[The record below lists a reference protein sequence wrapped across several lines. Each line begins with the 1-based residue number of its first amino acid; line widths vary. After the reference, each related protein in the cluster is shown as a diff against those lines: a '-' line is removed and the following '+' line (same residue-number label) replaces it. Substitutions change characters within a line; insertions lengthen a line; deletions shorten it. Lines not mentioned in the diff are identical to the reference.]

1 MFTSYKLV
9 EFDIVN
15 LCFPY
20 QMGSH
25 HSWLILLYVLGQ
37 PLSCSPQEQ
46 FRASTTFP
54 KLLCLCGFSL
64 CRWFSSP
71 KHQEHRGT
79 LGCICSHPF
88 LSLVSEEEVA
98 LFLLKAHLP
107 FIQSTNIYIKY
118 LLFDR
123 YCTRSWGYSGE
134 QSSSHS
140 GGRGDQQVNKKI
152 IKRLP
157 WWLSGKKIF
166 LPVQEDMGSVPSLE
180 DSTCHGATKPVCH
193 NYWACALEPG
203 SHNYWAHIPE
213 LLKPKCPRARAPQQ
227 EKSLQWGAHT
237 LQLESS
243 PRSLQLEKACMQQQ
257 RPSTAKTKY
266 KIEKEFTSWSTH
278 EKHIFENC
286 PETLLC
292 CG

>member
-37 PLSCSPQEQ
+37 PLSCSPQGQ

-54 KLLCLCGFSL
+54 KLLCLCSFSL

-98 LFLLKAHLP
+98 LFLLKAHPP

-152 IKRLP
+152 LRGFP
-157 WWLSGKKIF
+157 G
-166 LPVQEDMGSVPSLE
+166 GSVVKKSACQCRKTRVQSLVWKIPRVME
-180 DSTCHGATKPVCH
+180 QLSLCATTIEPV
-193 NYWACALEPG
+193 L
-203 SHNYWAHIPE
+203 
-213 LLKPKCPRARAPQQ
+213 
-227 EKSLQWGAHT
+227 
-237 LQLESS
+237 
-243 PRSLQLEKACMQQQ
+243 
-257 RPSTAKTKY
+257 
-266 KIEKEFTSWSTH
+266 
-278 EKHIFENC
+278 
-286 PETLLC
+286 
-292 CG
+292 